1 VFLYA
6 KNGTHVRRIKSD
18 GSQLRDLLSQENLS
32 PQEVS
37 ISPDAKEII
46 VSYFQKD
53 LPGMHLGIMP
63 ADGGLLTRIYSHKA
77 VGFAPDWFPTGDKII
92 LTYADFDQRFP
103 HRTPQGDRAKNYMVS
118 MNKDGANMQFISDT
132 LSGLSND
139 LYPMISPDE
148 RKIAFVS
155 LRNYPEN
162 IFPEVFLMTIDG
174 ANVQQLTECIGCIRH
189 GDHFDMYTMDARPR
203 WTKDGQYIYF
213 NRTAYTYNHDRRAYN
228 QEIRDIYI
236 IKADGTGLQ
245 NISNDGISDLLK
257 VKN

>member
-1 VFLYA
+1 MRKNSVISQKRSRRLAALLVLTLLPGFPFLSCHKDSPSQAEVPRGVFVEKLAYTNWKLLPPRIAIADLYNDNGIFRLYNHKDLADGGTPSLSRDESFIVFLYV
-6 KNGTHVRRIKSD
+6 KNGTHVRRIRSD

-63 ADGGLLTRIYSHKA
+63 ADGGPLTRIYSHKA

-148 RKIAFVS
+148 KKS
-155 LRNYPEN
+155 HLY
-162 IFPEVFLMTIDG
+162 
-174 ANVQQLTECIGCIRH
+174 H
-189 GDHFDMYTMDARPR
+189 
-203 WTKDGQYIYF
+203 
-213 NRTAYTYNHDRRAYN
+213 
-228 QEIRDIYI
+228 
-236 IKADGTGLQ
+236 
-245 NISNDGISDLLK
+245 
-257 VKN
+257 